1 LSDNENKFEKRLFIA
16 IDIPGYIKDNICNFT
31 EALLKE
37 DSHIKLVS
45 APNIHITLKFLGNI
59 NVNKIEK
66 IKKAIKVTADM
77 FDGFKYEINGKI
89 NAFPSPHNARII
101 FLEIGSGGKEI
112 SEIYKQL
119 EDNLSRIKIKKEKRE
134 FSPHITIARIKNKKN
149 IEQFINK
156 CKINKSGRL
165 DCSNIT
171 LFESQLKPHGA
182 EYTVLGEFSLK

>member
-1 LSDNENKFEKRLFIA
+1 
-16 IDIPGYIKDNICNFT
+16 
-31 EALLKE
+31 
-37 DSHIKLVS
+37 
-45 APNIHITLKFLGNI
+45 
-59 NVNKIEK
+59 
-66 IKKAIKVTADM
+66 M

-89 NAFPSPHNARII
+89 NAFPSPHNARVI

-134 FSPHITIARIKNKKN
+134 FSPHITVARIKNKKN

-165 DCSNIT
+165 DCSNIA